1 MAQAWGATDEEARAE
16 LPGDETV
23 ASPATQQTRAVTI
36 EAPVGEVW
44 PWLAQIGQD
53 RGGFYSYEWLEHL
66 AGCRMENAD
75 RLHPEWQT
83 RDVGETVRLHPAGGL
98 EVLQFEPEK
107 ALVLKGGWY
116 FAMEPDGDS
125 RTRLIAR
132 FRMRPGVAAVAYDL
146 LLELPHFIME
156 RKMLL
161 GIKERAERSA
171 SRRDRH
177 ALVGDLVRARLV

>member
-1 MAQAWGATDEEARAE
+1 
-16 LPGDETV
+16 
-23 ASPATQQTRAVTI
+23 
-36 EAPVGEVW
+36 
-44 PWLAQIGQD
+44 
-53 RGGFYSYEWLEHL
+53 
-66 AGCRMENAD
+66 MENAD

-156 RKMLL
+156 RNAAWHQGK
-161 GIKERAERSA
+161 GRAKR
-171 SRRDRH
+171 
-177 ALVGDLVRARLV
+177 